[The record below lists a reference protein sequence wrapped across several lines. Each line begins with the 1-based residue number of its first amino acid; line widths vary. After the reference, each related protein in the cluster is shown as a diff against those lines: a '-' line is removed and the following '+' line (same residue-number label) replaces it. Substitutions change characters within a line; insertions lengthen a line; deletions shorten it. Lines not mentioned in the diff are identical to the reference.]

1 MNASGNRGDDIRAL
15 RLCEMQPYQFLHPNG
30 ETTIPAVLGLQSDM
44 EQKARS
50 KGMKTTINPTYTC
63 FIAHRNPEM
72 CPLGAFALYLH
83 YIHDVANIDNKYN
96 IDYAVNKSWRNLRLI
111 HGSSAT
117 VPYHETALQNLF
129 VQSYR
134 KAGVESNLKA
144 HLARHMLGYHQEKM
158 GVRAEETSKL
168 GWSRD
173 TYQNTYA
180 PALPKSAILGAH
192 GYKVHETYSPPWTQV
207 DVPKLFLELVCPMAE
222 KNIELVKGLK
232 DRVGATNYWEMAI
245 WLRPY
250 LFQAAAAI
258 YLVRPN
264 SNTFPVHLAAINS
277 STVSP
282 VCLERLQNEIMRKSL
297 EQLRQES
304 VTQKDLLRSN
314 TAQIEKLTQIVQRR
328 TSHWTPAKAI
338 SYETM
343 RPSSSMVAGIS
354 RQLEFQSGSTQPLSA
369 VGNLGAPAIIGP
381 ETRAAE
387 NTGVYLA
394 SDNSLCGFIVPSPH
408 LPTSPRPRTEVDLV
422 LPPVI
427 AFCAPG
433 DDLLLEHPV
442 LGQGSISWNDVFAR
456 IKQPRPLWD
465 TWKPSKPLDQMSI
478 QDVWDC
484 YNVGEGVEVNGM
496 KTGVKPPLRLVEQKF
511 GSEWR
516 KAGRKGLATVP

>member
-1 MNASGNRGDDIRAL
+1 
-15 RLCEMQPYQFLHPNG
+15 
-30 ETTIPAVLGLQSDM
+30 
-44 EQKARS
+44 
-50 KGMKTTINPTYTC
+50 
-63 FIAHRNPEM
+63 
-72 CPLGAFALYLH
+72 
-83 YIHDVANIDNKYN
+83 
-96 IDYAVNKSWRNLRLI
+96 
-111 HGSSAT
+111 
-117 VPYHETALQNLF
+117 
-129 VQSYR
+129 
-134 KAGVESNLKA
+134 
-144 HLARHMLGYHQEKM
+144 
-158 GVRAEETSKL
+158 
-168 GWSRD
+168 
-173 TYQNTYA
+173 
-180 PALPKSAILGAH
+180 
-192 GYKVHETYSPPWTQV
+192 
-207 DVPKLFLELVCPMAE
+207 
-222 KNIELVKGLK
+222 
-232 DRVGATNYWEMAI
+232 
-245 WLRPY
+245 
-250 LFQAAAAI
+250 
-258 YLVRPN
+258 
-264 SNTFPVHLAAINS
+264 
-277 STVSP
+277 
-282 VCLERLQNEIMRKSL
+282 MRKSL

-381 ETRAAE
+381 ETQAAE

-394 SDNSLCGFIVPSPH
+394 SDNSLRGFIVPSPH

-433 DDLLLEHPV
+433 MPYSISKQNFIDASLYVGDDLLLEHLV

-465 TWKPSKPLDQMSI
+465 MWKPSKPLDQMSI

-516 KAGRKGLATVP
+516 KAGRVCLFCVIKSTKKTNVALGQKGLATVP